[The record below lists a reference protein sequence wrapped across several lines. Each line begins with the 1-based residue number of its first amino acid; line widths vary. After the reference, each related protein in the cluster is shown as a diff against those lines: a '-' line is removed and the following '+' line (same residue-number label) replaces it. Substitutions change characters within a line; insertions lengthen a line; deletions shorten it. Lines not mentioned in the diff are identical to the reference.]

1 MSHLSTADF
10 RHPRDSVCP
19 LVSRGV
25 PLAVTLKDIAA
36 EAGVSLMTVSNVV
49 NGKDARVSASTRER
63 ILRIVKDRGYV
74 PSASARSL
82 AAKSSRLV
90 GLLVPA
96 EDQTSLTISPHTVEA
111 IGTLER
117 ELRRLDYHLMLR
129 GIAHRTEI
137 TEALRSWQLDGA
149 VLLGFND
156 DEIDRLT
163 ARVVG
168 DVALVAMDSYS
179 ENPLALGVRSDDFSG
194 AEQAVSHLI
203 GLGHTRIA
211 FAGPGFSATGVVR
224 QRFEGYRTAL
234 EANGI
239 AFDETLICNVET
251 THAGGLA
258 FGRRLTG
265 EHPEVTAVFTTADIL
280 AIGLIEGLA
289 AAGRSVPGDVSVIG
303 YDDSDLAVY
312 VTPKLTTVA
321 QDLPAKA
328 AETVRLMM
336 DRLAGRARPEHHTTL
351 GVHLVERGTTA
362 PPA

>member
-1 MSHLSTADF
+1 
-10 RHPRDSVCP
+10 
-19 LVSRGV
+19 
-25 PLAVTLKDIAA
+25 LAVTLKDIAA

-49 NGKDARVSASTRER
+49 NGKQARVSAATRER
-63 ILRIVKDRGYV
+63 ILRIVKERGYV

-96 EDQTSLTISPHTVEA
+96 EGEASLTISPHTVEV

-129 GIAHRTEI
+129 GIAHRAEI
-137 TEALRSWQLDGA
+137 TEALRSWHLDGA
-149 VLLGFND
+149 VLLGFQD
-156 DEIDRLT
+156 AEIDRLT

-168 DVALVAMDSYS
+168 DVALVAMDCYS
-179 ENPLALGVRSDDFSG
+179 ENPLAIEIRSDDFGG
-194 AEQAVSHLI
+194 AEQAVSHLA

-224 QRFEGYRTAL
+224 RRFEGYRTVL
-234 EANGI
+234 EAAGI
-239 AFDETLICNVET
+239 AFDPSLVSVVET
-251 THAGGLA
+251 THADGFA
-258 FGRRLTG
+258 YGRRLAR
-265 EHPEVTAVFTTADIL
+265 ERPDVTAVFTTADIL

-289 AAGRSVPGDVSVIG
+289 AEGRSVPGDVSVVG

-321 QDLPAKA
+321 QDLPVKA

-336 DRLAGRARPEHHTTL
+336 DRLAGKARPEHATTL
-351 GVHLVERGTTA
+351 GVRLIERGTTA
-362 PPA
+362 PPTRQGEGAAGSA